1 MPYFTTGRVLLVVL
15 AVLGFLVTA
24 PVATAHGDEAPD
36 TTTPT
41 DSAAESNGGWAD
53 WMDSHMTEAMGPG
66 AVEWM
71 ESHMGVSIDDMAAG
85 MHGPVDHSSRTGGQ
99 YGHGC

>member
-1 MPYFTTGRVLLVVL
+1 MPYITTGRVLLVGL
-15 AVLGFLVTA
+15 AVLGLLVTA

-41 DSAAESNGGWAD
+41 DSAAESSTGWTD
-53 WMDSHMTEAMGPG
+53 WMESHMTEYMGPG

-71 ESHMGVSIDDMAAG
+71 ESHMGVSIEEMGSG
-85 MHGPVDHSSRTGGQ
+85 MYGYSDYSSGTGGQ